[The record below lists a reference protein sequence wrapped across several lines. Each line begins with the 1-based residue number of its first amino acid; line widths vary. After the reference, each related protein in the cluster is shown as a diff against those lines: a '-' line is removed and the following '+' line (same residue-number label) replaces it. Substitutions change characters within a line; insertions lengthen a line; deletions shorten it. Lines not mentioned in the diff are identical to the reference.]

1 LVNTKFILIIAGI
14 LSFGV
19 AVFQAVISFVP
30 EWSAA
35 FDAGDALVSNPPLLL
50 VAGLLMALV
59 FVLFG
64 LYALSGAGLI
74 RRLPLLNLGL
84 FGIGA
89 IYTTR
94 GIAFIPQLL
103 VLLGILPSVRVIP
116 LAHLLSS
123 LVSLSVGVLYL
134 AGLVKIMNV
143 SSIFQLDAKE

>member
-1 LVNTKFILIIAGI
+1 
-14 LSFGV
+14 
-19 AVFQAVISFVP
+19 
-30 EWSAA
+30 
-35 FDAGDALVSNPPLLL
+35 
-50 VAGLLMALV
+50 MALV

-89 IYTTR
+89 VYTAR

>member
-1 LVNTKFILIIAGI
+1 LVNTKYILTIAGI

-30 EWSAA
+30 EWSSA
-35 FDAGDALVSNPPLLL
+35 FDAGDALVSNPLLL
-50 VAGLLMALV
+50 LAAGLLMALV

-64 LYALSGAGLI
+64 LYALSGAGMI

-89 IYTTR
+89 VYTVR
-94 GIAFIPQLL
+94 GIAFITQLL

-116 LAHLLSS
+116 LAHVLSS
-123 LVSLSVGVLYL
+123 LVSLILGILYL
-134 AGLVKIMNV
+134 TGLVKIRSV
-143 SSIFQLDAKE
+143 DPIFQTHT

>member
-1 LVNTKFILIIAGI
+1 LVNTKYILTIAGI

-30 EWSAA
+30 EWSSA
-35 FDAGDALVSNPPLLL
+35 FDAGDALVSNPLLL
-50 VAGLLMALV
+50 LAAGLLMALV

-64 LYALSGAGLI
+64 LYALSGAGMI

-89 IYTTR
+89 VYTVR

-116 LAHLLSS
+116 LAHVLSS
-123 LVSLSVGVLYL
+123 LVSLILGILYL
-134 AGLVKIMNV
+134 TGLVKIRSV
-143 SSIFQLDAKE
+143 DPIFQTHT